1 MHLIPQPALMS
12 HFFMFFPPPPRPCVT
27 HQNYKLW
34 QKREEKSFCIY
45 DCLMTSTYFTGARKG
60 QRSQF

>member
-12 HFFMFFPPPPRPCVT
+12 HFFMFFPPPPRPCVI

-34 QKREEKSFCIY
+34 QKREEKVFVY
-45 DCLMTSTYFTGARKG
+45 MTA
-60 QRSQF
+60 